1 VHAGSRSVAQPI
13 ALRQHSLTSNP
24 FVLGGFLA
32 VYGNLVSIALSTV
45 SPAGGWPGVV
55 LGMVPAVVA
64 LFWAR
69 HNGLTFGELGLEQKS
84 ALRSAAIGLLLAA
97 GLAAVS
103 VVLLRMPPT
112 LVQPVAY
119 NPLNALP
126 LEAVL
131 WRAFFWMPLDTA
143 IPEEISFRGAL
154 LSGLR
159 RDFAVRRAVIISAV
173 TFTLWHIVIVVRTL
187 LATNLSAE
195 PLLFGLGLA
204 GALGAIFVGGVVFA
218 LLRLRTGNLA
228 GSIVMHWAFN
238 AILLLGIYTPGA

>member
-1 VHAGSRSVAQPI
+1 VHAGSHSVAQPT
-13 ALRQHSLTSNP
+13 ALRQHSLTSSP
-24 FVLGGFLA
+24 LVLGTFLA
-32 VYGNLVSIALSTV
+32 IYGNLVSIALATV

-55 LGMVPAVVA
+55 LGMLPAGVA
-64 LFWAR
+64 LLWAR
-69 HNGLTFGELGLEQKS
+69 HNGLGRADLGLTT
-84 ALRSAAIGLLLAA
+84 ARAARSAAVGLLFAA

-103 VVLLRMPPT
+103 VVFLRMPPT

-119 NPLNALP
+119 NPLNSLP

-154 LSGLR
+154 LGGLR

-173 TFTLWHIVIVVRTL
+173 TFTLWHIVIVTRTL

-195 PLLFGLGLA
+195 PLLFALGLA
-204 GALGAIFVGGVVFA
+204 GALGAIFVGGIVFA
-218 LLRLRTGNLA
+218 VLRLRTGNLA

-238 AILLLGIYTPGA
+238 AILLVGIYTPTA